1 MRYPDDMTSP
11 TMPIQ
16 AEKID
21 PATTALLDV
30 ALQLITTMGIRK
42 TTVEDIARHAGVDR
56 VTVHRRLGSK
66 SDVVSA
72 VLEREAQRVFERAAA
87 SADGATDIGER
98 VAAVFSGLVRDLRGN
113 ALFNKLMAF
122 EADTTL
128 AKVSTD
134 ATDLLRLAVHF
145 ATTTLLDDID
155 TDDQEDLET
164 RVEIVAR
171 LVHSLFLTP
180 DAVVK
185 LKTRAQLMTFARR
198 YVVPIVTG

>member
-1 MRYPDDMTSP
+1 MTSL

-16 AEKID
+16 TEKTD

-30 ALQLITTMGIRK
+30 ALQLLTTMGIRK
-42 TTVEDIARHAGVDR
+42 TTIEDIARHAGVDR

-87 SADGATDIGER
+87 SAGGAADVEER
-98 VAAVFSGLVRDLRGN
+98 VALVFTGLVRDLRGN
-113 ALFNKLMAF
+113 ALFNKLMAL
-122 EADTTL
+122 EPDSTL

-134 ATDLLRLAVHF
+134 ASGLLRLAVQF
-145 ATTTLLDDID
+145 ATTTLLEDID

-185 LKTRAQLMTFARR
+185 LKTRAQSMAFARK